1 MKVSACAKSFG
12 GKGLDGLL
20 ADHPLGT
27 GVFMANILVVEDE
40 RVIAR
45 LLKDT
50 LQVEGY
56 QVVTVLNGEDA
67 VQFALRETPHLLVLD
82 LMLPGI
88 DGYEVARRLR
98 NHPKTMHIPIIALS
112 SFGELGDKVRAFDI
126 GVDDYITKPF
136 QIDELVARIR
146 SQIRRV
152 QQNYLSPLIGLP
164 GGLQVEL
171 AIKHKLNGIDPWSIL
186 YLDLDNFKAFND
198 VYGFLTGNDIIRLVG
213 RICQQVVHEF
223 GNTDDFVGHIGGDDF
238 VIVTTPDRSSLLC
251 QQVSAAYKEESVAFY
266 RPEDLRRGSISGV
279 DRKGRPYQFPLVS
292 LSIGVVNNQIRRSH
306 SIQEVSYLA
315 AEAKYYAKQSTG
327 NVYHITPRRDMTT
340 QETSFTPRYHTAS
353 ILPTPLSQ
361 LAIGHSH
368 LRPNLLADVEQM
380 PEYEYEQKV

>member
-1 MKVSACAKSFG
+1 MMVSARVESFWG
-12 GKGLDGLL
+12 RDFDRLL
-20 ADHPLGT
+20 ADYPLGT

-67 VQFALRETPHLLVLD
+67 VQFALRETPHLIVLD
-82 LMLPGI
+82 MMLPGI

-98 NHPKTMHIPIIALS
+98 DHPKTMHIPIVALS
-112 SFGELGDKVRAFDI
+112 SFGELSDKVRAFEL

-136 QIDELVARIR
+136 QIDELLARIR
-146 SQIRRV
+146 TQIRRV

-171 AIKHKLNGIDPWSIL
+171 AIKHKLNSLEPWSIL

-198 VYGFLTGNDIIRLVG
+198 VYGFLTGNEIIRLVG
-213 RICQQVVHEF
+213 RICQRVVQEY

-238 VIVTTPDRSSLLC
+238 LVVTTPDRANLLC
-251 QQVSAAYKEESVAFY
+251 KQISAAYKEESVAFY

-292 LSIGVVNNQIRRSH
+292 LSIGVVNNQTNRPC

-315 AEAKYYAKQSTG
+315 AEAKRNAKQSTS
-327 NVYHITPRRDMTT
+327 NISYISSQRDKIYSKRSHSVSSPSPSFYT
-340 QETSFTPRYHTAS
+340 QSLLFSGLALDS
-353 ILPTPLSQ
+353 LPH
-361 LAIGHSH
+361 LAGEGV
-368 LRPNLLADVEQM
+368 LA
-380 PEYEYEQKV
+380 EYEQQVY